1 MFNIE
6 KIKAQLIIGA
16 IVAGVIVCL
25 GLVAKHYYDA
35 NLLNE
40 QKVNQ
45 LADANKELNKQI
57 TDFQELKK
65 IDDETIRT
73 QQASIDELRKRNEE
87 QRTQTVTVVKK
98 IVQKY
103 EALPQTPENIAKR
116 DVEIST
122 VHINALWITYCD
134 IHFIEANCAPFKKGN
149 EK

>member
-6 KIKAQLIIGA
+6 KIKIQLIIGA

-40 QKVNQ
+40 QKVTQ

-57 TDFQELKK
+57 TDLQESKK
-65 IDDETIRT
+65 IDDETILA

-116 DVEIST
+116 DVEVST
-122 VHINALWITYCD
+122 VRINALWMTYCD
-134 IHFIEANCAPFKKGN
+134 IHFTEKNCEPFKKVT

>member
-6 KIKAQLIIGA
+6 KIKIQLIIGA

-40 QKVNQ
+40 QKVTQ

-57 TDFQELKK
+57 TDLQKSKK
-65 IDDETIRT
+65 IDDETILA

-98 IVQKY
+98 IIQKY
-103 EALPQTPENIAKR
+103 ETLPQTPENIAKR
-116 DVEIST
+116 DVEVST
-122 VHINALWITYCD
+122 VRINALWMTYCD
-134 IHFIEANCAPFKKGN
+134 IHFTEKNCEPFKKVT

>member
-98 IVQKY
+98 IVDKY

-116 DVEIST
+116 DVEISA
-122 VHINALWITYCD
+122 VRINALWMTYCD